1 MPPAGDARATKPHH
15 VDTLKHIA
23 LLGGVKAFVPLSSA
37 ALGERL
43 GMSQQ
48 SAAERILELL
58 EAELV
63 QRDLAGRRQRVRLTP
78 KGLDLLRREY
88 ADYRR
93 IFEVRAGVSV
103 RGVVTSGL
111 GEGAFYMKQRGYKD
125 QFRRKL
131 GYEPYEGTLNLRA
144 SDEELSKLDIL
155 REEPGILIEGFTDG
169 GRTFG
174 GAKVFLATVKG
185 VECAVVIP
193 LRTHHVDNLE
203 VIAKNH
209 LRTKLDLADGDAVE
223 VDVRV

>member
-37 ALGERL
+37 ALGEKL

-185 VECAVVIP
+185 VECAVIIP